1 MQFYH
6 IIVKHNQKVDI
17 KNVGY
22 FAVNN
27 QKFIETVSVRPAGSK
42 EDQSYPQSKRWVC
55 NIET

>member
-27 QKFIETVSVRPAGSK
+27 QKLIETVSVRPAGSK
-42 EDQSYPQSKRWVC
+42 EDQSYPQSKR
-55 NIET
+55 